1 MQLHIEDRE
10 LNTYHNIDEYK
21 ATKKAVVTIGTFDG
35 VHQGH
40 QKILNRVVSRA
51 TIEGLTSVLLTFFPH
66 PRMVLQP
73 DHDLKLINTIEER
86 VQLVS
91 KQGIEN
97 VVIHPFSMEFSRT
110 SAFDYVKNI
119 LVDKLNA
126 KVVVI
131 GYDHRF
137 GINRSASIQELKE
150 FAVQFD
156 FEVIE
161 ISKKEVE
168 EVAVSSTKIRKTL
181 ESGSIEKTNIY
192 LNRDYSISGNITAG
206 KRIGRTIGYPTAN
219 LHVEEGY
226 KLIPAAGV
234 YVTSSIIDGR
244 KVYGMTNIGTNPTV
258 SVEAQQTIETYYI
271 DFNGDLYDRKM
282 ELFFHKRLRN
292 EEKFKNIED
301 LVAAMKKDEQNTR
314 AYAQQTR

>member
-1 MQLHIEDRE
+1 MHLNTEDLE
-10 LNTYHNIDEYK
+10 LNTYYNIEEYK

-40 QKILNRVVSRA
+40 QKILDRVVSRA
-51 TIEGLTSVLLTFFPH
+51 RTEGLTSVLLTFFPH

-73 DHDLKLINTIEER
+73 DHDLKLINTIDER

-91 KQGIEN
+91 NQGIEN
-97 VVIHPFSMEFSRT
+97 IVIHPFSKEFSRT
-110 SAFDYVKNI
+110 TAFDYVKNI
-119 LVDKLNA
+119 LVDQLNA

-137 GINRSASIQELKE
+137 GINRSASIIELKE

-181 ESGSIEKTNIY
+181 QSGAIEKTNTY
-192 LNRDYSISGNITAG
+192 LNRDYSIAGIVKSG
-206 KRIGRTIGYPTAN
+206 KKIGRTIGYPTAN
-219 LHVEEGY
+219 LHVEEAY

-234 YVTSSIIDGR
+234 YVTSSLIDGKR
-244 KVYGMTNIGTNPTV
+244 VYGMTNIGTNPTV
-258 SVEAQQTIETYYI
+258 SDEAQQTIETYYI
-271 DFNGDLYDRKM
+271 DFNEDLYNRKM
-282 ELFFHKRLRN
+282 ELFFHKRLRS
-292 EEKFKNIED
+292 EEKFKNLED
-301 LVAAMKKDEQNTR
+301 LVAAMKQDEQKTR
-314 AYAQQTR
+314 HYAQQTR

>member
-1 MQLHIEDRE
+1 LHLNTEDLE
-10 LNTYHNIDEYK
+10 LNTYYNIEEYK

-40 QKILNRVVSRA
+40 QKILDRVVSRA
-51 TIEGLTSVLLTFFPH
+51 KTEGLTSVLLTFFPH

-73 DHDLKLINTIEER
+73 DHDLKLINTIDER

-91 KQGIEN
+91 NQGIEN
-97 VVIHPFSMEFSRT
+97 IVIHPFSKEFSRT
-110 SAFDYVKNI
+110 TAFDYVKNI
-119 LVDKLNA
+119 LVDQLNA

-137 GINRSASIQELKE
+137 GINRSASIIELKE

-181 ESGSIEKTNIY
+181 QSGAIEKTNTY
-192 LNRDYSISGNITAG
+192 LNRDYSITGIVKSG
-206 KRIGRTIGYPTAN
+206 KKIGRTIGYPTAN
-219 LHVEEGY
+219 LHVEEAY

-234 YVTSSIIDGR
+234 YVTSSVIDGKR
-244 KVYGMTNIGTNPTV
+244 VYGMTNIGTNPTV
-258 SVEAQQTIETYYI
+258 SDEAQQTIETYYI
-271 DFNGDLYDRKM
+271 DFNEDLYNRKM
-282 ELFFHKRLRN
+282 ELFFHKRLRS
-292 EEKFKNIED
+292 EEKFKDLED
-301 LVAAMKKDEQNTR
+301 LVAAMKQDEQKTR
-314 AYAQQTR
+314 HYAQQTR

>member
-1 MQLHIEDRE
+1 MHLNTEDLE
-10 LNTYHNIDEYK
+10 LNTYYNIEEYK

-40 QKILNRVVSRA
+40 QKILDRVVSRA
-51 TIEGLTSVLLTFFPH
+51 KTEGLTSVLLTFFPH

-73 DHDLKLINTIEER
+73 DHDLKLINTIDER

-91 KQGIEN
+91 NQGIEN
-97 VVIHPFSMEFSRT
+97 IVIHPFSKEFSRT
-110 SAFDYVKNI
+110 TAFDYVKNI
-119 LVDKLNA
+119 LVDQLNA

-137 GINRSASIQELKE
+137 GINRSASIIELKE

-181 ESGSIEKTNIY
+181 QSGAIEKTNTY
-192 LNRDYSISGNITAG
+192 LNRDYSITGIVKSG
-206 KRIGRTIGYPTAN
+206 KKIGRTIGYPTAN
-219 LHVEEGY
+219 LHVEEAY

-234 YVTSSIIDGR
+234 YVTSSVIDGKR
-244 KVYGMTNIGTNPTV
+244 VYGMTNIGTNPTV
-258 SVEAQQTIETYYI
+258 SDEAQQTIETYYI
-271 DFNGDLYDRKM
+271 DFNEDLYNRKM
-282 ELFFHKRLRN
+282 ELFFHKRLRS
-292 EEKFKNIED
+292 EEKFKDLED
-301 LVAAMKKDEQNTR
+301 LVAAMKQDEQKTR
-314 AYAQQTR
+314 HYAQQTR